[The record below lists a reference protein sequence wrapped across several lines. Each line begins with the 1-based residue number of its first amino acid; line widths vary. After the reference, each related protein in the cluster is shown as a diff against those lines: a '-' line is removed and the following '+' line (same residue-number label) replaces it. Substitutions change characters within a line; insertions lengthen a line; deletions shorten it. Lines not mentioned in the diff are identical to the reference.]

1 MTDSALIMIST
12 TYNPHCETFRF
23 AWRKIGFVFT
33 IFGPRRGPKRSQA
46 PEGLVRL
53 RARCGIASRR
63 EATKRLW
70 RPSPRGSGIALP
82 RLKLRFATASER
94 KKSCAKAQLS
104 RWKRWVRASKP
115 QAGRLRRPAAPESRP
130 NKSCE
135 PVAFQPNALT
145 VPSPGRRTRI
155 SAASAR
161 RVSRTR
167 PSA

>member
-12 TYNPHCETFRF
+12 TYNPHCETLRF

-82 RLKLRFATASER
+82 RLKLRASQQR
-94 KKSCAKAQLS
+94 AKGKKVAQ
-104 RWKRWVRASKP
+104 KRS
-115 QAGRLRRPAAPESRP
+115 
-130 NKSCE
+130 
-135 PVAFQPNALT
+135 
-145 VPSPGRRTRI
+145 
-155 SAASAR
+155 
-161 RVSRTR
+161 
-167 PSA
+167 